1 MTPAARIQ
9 ACIDIIEKI
18 NKSTIP
24 MDSTIGDY
32 MRVRRYVGAK
42 DRAEIAE
49 RCYAMMRAWG
59 RVGWWLTRTGTADTP
74 RNRVITFLILGEG
87 CDEKR
92 IGQLFNGAKHSP
104 QEITEA
110 EQGFIA
116 RLDGSLEHSEMP
128 EAIRVE
134 CPSTHEEVLRQV
146 FGADFVPEMVAM
158 LTPATLD
165 LRVNVF
171 LATREKVQVFLKADG
186 VETKETPVSPWGLR
200 CAGKAYLSKTKA
212 FHKGWIEIQD
222 EGSQLIAWLCDAQP
236 GMQVLDYCAGAG
248 GKTLAL
254 AASMMRKG
262 RIVAMDTETRRLEKG
277 RERFRKAQVSDIIE
291 VRPLLEE
298 RHKKWLRRQKETFD
312 RVLVDVPCSG
322 SGTWRRNPDMRW
334 RQYGPS
340 LEELVAVQADILDRV
355 AHTLKP
361 GGKLIYATC
370 SLFPAENESQ
380 VEAFLQRH
388 PNYRPEPL
396 PEAIRNGSYMRL
408 TPLRH
413 GTDGFFAAV
422 MVKV

>member
-1 MTPAARIQ
+1 
-9 ACIDIIEKI
+9 
-18 NKSTIP
+18 

-32 MRVRRYVGAK
+32 MRVRRYIGAK
-42 DRAEIAE
+42 DRSEIVE
-49 RCYAMMRAWG
+49 RCYNLMRAWA
-59 RVGWWLTRTGTADTP
+59 RTGWWLARVSAQDTP
-74 RNRVITFLILGEG
+74 RLRVLAQLVLAEG

-104 QEITEA
+104 EEIIPE
-110 EQGFIA
+110 EQTFTDA
-116 RLDGSLEHSEMP
+116 LRAPLEHPEMP
-128 EAIRVE
+128 ESIRAE
-134 CPSTHEEVLRQV
+134 CPAAHEPELRARYGQ
-146 FGADFVPEMVAM
+146 DFMAEMQAM
-158 LTPATLD
+158 LVPATLD
-165 LRVNVF
+165 LRVNTF
-171 LATREKVQVFLKADG
+171 LASREKVQAFLKADG
-186 VETKETPVSPWGLR
+186 VETQETPYSPWGLR

-254 AASMMRKG
+254 AAAMQRKG
-262 RIVAMDTETRRLEKG
+262 RIVAMDTEAKRLEKG
-277 RERFRKAQVSDIIE
+277 KDRFRKAQVSDIIE

-340 LEELVAVQADILDRV
+340 LEELLAVQADILDRV
-355 AHTLKP
+355 AHTVKP
-361 GGKLIYATC
+361 GGKLVYATC
-370 SLFPAENESQ
+370 SLFEEENEKQ
-380 VEAFLQRH
+380 VAFFLKRH
-388 PNYRPEPL
+388 EGFRLVPVSD
-396 PEAIRNGSYMRL
+396 AIRNGSYMRL

-422 MVKV
+422 MVKE